1 MIINPFKIAAYVA
14 IKNHIRLAM
23 SNKKEKSIMNKWNK
37 TNALW
42 VLLYAVLYVIMTYA
56 VCLTGMIHPACFVC
70 YQITAGILLSGLVI
84 RAFNRIKA
92 PGVAACLSLVL
103 ILLLFA
109 IQDAVAWH
117 VIPLIIIAVLAECIR
132 AALKYNWTGDVIA
145 TIIMTF
151 SSFGYYGQIWFNRD
165 YTYECAIEEMPA
177 GYADAL
183 MSASPAWAFPIILIV
198 GIVLSIVISNVTAKL
213 FKLEK

>member
-1 MIINPFKIAAYVA
+1 
-14 IKNHIRLAM
+14 
-23 SNKKEKSIMNKWNK
+23 MNKWNK

-151 SSFGYYGQIWFNRD
+151 SSFSYYGLSADLMMVINN
-165 YTYECAIEEMPA
+165 IEEP
-177 GYADAL
+177 GRLADLVDANL
-183 MSASPAWAFPIILIV
+183 RPLVFFLFLLTVIIHPPFYFAEDTSISFSLI
-198 GIVLSIVISNVTAKL
+198 IVLTLAISL
-213 FKLEK
+213 FGRQIGRASCRERV